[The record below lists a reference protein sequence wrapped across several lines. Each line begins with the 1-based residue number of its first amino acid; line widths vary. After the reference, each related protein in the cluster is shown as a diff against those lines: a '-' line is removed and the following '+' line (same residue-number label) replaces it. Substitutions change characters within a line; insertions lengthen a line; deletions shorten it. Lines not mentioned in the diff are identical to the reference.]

1 MKIVLVVAAHSDDEV
16 LGCAGTIAKHV
27 ASGDK
32 VHGLFMTD
40 GISSRHVA
48 NHKVVERERQNSAQ
62 KAAEILGTT
71 SIQILNFPDNKMD
84 SVPLL
89 DITQVIEEI
98 ILKIQPE
105 IIYTHHVGDLNVDH
119 QITSKAVM
127 TACRPQP
134 NFCVKEI
141 YSFEILSSTEWQ
153 ISGYLPFTPN
163 VFIDISDYIDVKKM
177 ALKAY
182 EDEMH
187 NPPHS
192 RSIENS
198 LRLSSIRGNEVG
210 IDFAEAFTL
219 IRRIEK

>member
-1 MKIVLVVAAHSDDEV
+1 MKIVLVVAAHSVDEV

-32 VHGLFMTD
+32 VHVLFMTD

>member
-32 VHGLFMTD
+32 VHVLFMTD

-192 RSIENS
+192 RSIENL

>member
-16 LGCAGTIAKHV
+16 LGCAGTIAKYV

-32 VHGLFMTD
+32 VHVLFMTD

-62 KAAEILGTT
+62 KAAAILGTT

>member
-1 MKIVLVVAAHSDDEV
+1 
-16 LGCAGTIAKHV
+16 
-27 ASGDK
+27 
-32 VHGLFMTD
+32 
-40 GISSRHVA
+40 
-48 NHKVVERERQNSAQ
+48 
-62 KAAEILGTT
+62 
-71 SIQILNFPDNKMD
+71 
-84 SVPLL
+84 
-89 DITQVIEEI
+89 
-98 ILKIQPE
+98 
-105 IIYTHHVGDLNVDH
+105 
-119 QITSKAVM
+119 M